1 MKNIAI
7 VESYLTSRGW
17 VKAIDSSSLLV
28 PYVLCAQATELDYYI
43 ESGIPADRICDISI
57 QKFES
62 LKQSHKAFYEAAL
75 RYDKQFSVKLN
86 RIITMDRI
94 LKEQNYE
101 YALCYLG
108 FIAQNVE
115 SFLTDNNISVVFQES
130 TWAQELVIA
139 EVSRMLGIKNY
150 SPLTVRIP
158 SARCGFF
165 EYLSH
170 DDMYHRE
177 NCCDMKEVAYE
188 AFSAVVN
195 KGEKPNYFYLEEPTT
210 IATKQNFTSLFR
222 QVRMIASGKKN
233 FLCTPSL
240 RQLIFSKVKMVIA
253 RKALLGSSLVFKRN
267 VELPSS
273 YILTTLHVQPE
284 SSIDVYGN
292 TYANQIAFIQ
302 AISKTTPAKYKILV
316 KEHLPSV
323 GCRPRGFYHE
333 LSKIPGVILVDPRED
348 SHTLIKK
355 ASMVISATGTS
366 CFEAAL
372 LGIPAV
378 TASKMFFSELMLVD
392 QFNPYEESI
401 EDLLALSSTMDNSPQ
416 SIVSKLE
423 RIICNSFDGN
433 FADSRSY
440 ASAAEQENIEKMR
453 LAFEEVAGSAS

>member
-1 MKNIAI
+1 MKNIAV

-28 PYVLCAQATELDYYI
+28 PYILCAQATELDYYI
-43 ESGIPADRICDISI
+43 ENGIPAERICDLSI

-62 LKQSHKAFYEAAL
+62 LKQEHDAFYDAAL
-75 RYDKQFSVKLN
+75 CYDKQFSAKLN

-94 LKEQNYE
+94 LKEKNYD

-108 FIAQNVE
+108 FIAQRVDT
-115 SFLTDNNISVVFQES
+115 FLTEHNISVVFQES

-139 EVSRMLGIKNY
+139 EVCKMLGIKNY

-170 DDMYHRE
+170 DDMYHRK
-177 NCCDMKEVAYE
+177 NTCDMKEVAYE

-195 KGEKPNYFYLEEPTT
+195 KGEKPNYFYLEEPAT
-210 IATKQNFTSLFR
+210 IATKQNLTSLFR

-233 FLCTPSL
+233 SMCTPSL
-240 RQLIFSKVKMVIA
+240 HQLILSKVKMVIL
-253 RKALLGSSLVFKRN
+253 RKALLGSSLVFQSN
-267 VELPSS
+267 TALPSS
-273 YILTTLHVQPE
+273 YILITLHVQPE

-292 TYANQIAFIQ
+292 TYANQIEFIQ

-323 GCRPRGFYHE
+323 GCRPKGFYKE
-333 LSKIPGVILVDPRED
+333 LAKIPGVILVDPRQD

-355 ASMVISATGTS
+355 ASMVVSATGTS

-372 LGIPAV
+372 LGVPAV

-392 QFNPYEESI
+392 QFNPYEESV
-401 EDLLALSSTMDNSPQ
+401 EDLLSQANTIDNSPQ
-416 SIVSKLE
+416 SIVNKLE
-423 RIICNSFDGN
+423 RILCNSFDGN

-440 ASAAEQENIEKMR
+440 EAAAEQENIEKMR
-453 LAFEEVAGSAS
+453 LAFEEVAGTCS